1 MATVNSLIGD
11 AEHSKSVISMDRNKS
26 VHDAM
31 GLMVEHEIGAVLITE
46 DGRPVG
52 LFTERDVLKCWA
64 TKESTKYFREVRV
77 GDAMTA
83 NLIVVEPDDDLC
95 YVMTIMIKNRIRHL
109 PVVREKKII
118 GMLSMRDVVKA
129 QVTTLRAENHYLKEY
144 LSADYPG

>member
-1 MATVNSLIGD
+1 MATVGSLLS
-11 AEHSKSVISMDRNKS
+11 EETHSKNVISVDRNKS

-31 GLMVEHEIGAVLITE
+31 GLMVEHEIGAVLVTDE
-46 DGRPVG
+46 GRPVG

-64 TKESTKYFREVRV
+64 TKETTKYFREVRV
-77 GDAMTA
+77 GDAMTS

-109 PVVREKKII
+109 PVVKDKVIV

>member
-1 MATVNSLIGD
+1 MATVGTLLSDD
-11 AEHSKSVISMDRNKS
+11 AHSKNVIAIDRNKS

-31 GLMVEHEIGAVLITE
+31 ALMVEHEIGAVLITE
-46 DGRPVG
+46 NERPVG

-64 TKESTKYFREVRV
+64 TKETTKYFREVRV

-109 PVVREKKII
+109 PVVREKKIV

-144 LSADYPG
+144 LSGDYPG